1 MHITGNPGSQ
11 PVRPG
16 LGVVDMC
23 TGLYLHGAILAAL
36 QARNQSGKG
45 QKLDASLFET
55 QVSLLI
61 NIGAN
66 WLNMGLEGKR
76 NGNAHPSIAPYNTFQ
91 TKDGYLAI
99 GANNDRQFKILAER
113 LGRLDLLEDPR
124 FKTNAMRVQHR
135 EAIDA
140 IVEGLLKE
148 KTLDEWMEVL
158 EGSGLAHGPVNTI
171 ERVFEH
177 PQIQARDMVE
187 SIACEELEGGEVKV
201 IGVPIKFGDT
211 PGEIRTRAPY
221 LGEHTDE
228 ILKKIGYSDEK
239 IASLRKKAVI

>member
-1 MHITGNPGSQ
+1 M
-11 PVRPG
+11 
-16 LGVVDMC
+16 VDMC

-36 QARNQSGKG
+36 QARNQSSKG

-113 LGRLDLLEDPR
+113 LGRLDLLADPR

-187 SIACEELEGGEVKV
+187 SIACEEVEGGEVKV

-228 ILKKIGYSDEK
+228 ILKEIGYSDEK
-239 IASLRKKAVI
+239 IASLREKAVI